1 MTNPS
6 PSTEEPI
13 IAGEQTQFGTE
24 AWLYDANKSVPVEK
38 DPSKIKPSFWKT
50 THGKLVILGGA
61 VVIALI
67 LMLVTAVVM
76 RNRQVEAPPA
86 IIDQT
91 PAINM
96 NLGPLGDKVK
106 ALNLELKAADPTKEL
121 DPFPPVNL
129 DARLDPATR

>member
-1 MTNPS
+1 MPNPS
-6 PSTEEPI
+6 LSTDEPI
-13 IAGEQTQFGTE
+13 ETGEQTQFGTE

-38 DPSKIKPSFWKT
+38 DLTKVTPSFWKT
-50 THGKLVILGGA
+50 TRGKIVILAGA
-61 VVIALI
+61 IFIALI
-67 LMLVTAVVM
+67 LMLATAVAM
-76 RNRQVEAPPA
+76 RNRQVELPPVV
-86 IIDQT
+86 IDQT

-129 DARLDPATR
+129 DARLDEATR